1 MLNDALVNAEPI
13 QLELD
18 RNLIVLYPSQAAKR
32 VELPPVFFTMTAEE
46 LKREQQLR

>member
-1 MLNDALVNAEPI
+1 MLYDALGSAEPV

-18 RNLIVLYPSQAAKR
+18 RNLSVLYPSQAAKR
-32 VELPPVFFTMTAEE
+32 VELPPVFYTITPEE